1 MSDRIRAF
9 SVPAGLAA
17 ALACA
22 PARSMPSGPLPS
34 PSAAAASSRAGP
46 AANPAAVAAYNAGVA
61 VMKRADA
68 LEAEAQGEHGAARAK
83 LEMSA
88 RSVYGKAH
96 AKFLEATKRDPGLPE
111 AWNNLGYTARRTGRY
126 EDALIAYARALAL
139 RPDYPQ
145 ALEYRGEAY
154 LHMYRLEDAKQAYM
168 DLFVTDRAVADH
180 FLGVMRRWVAAE
192 HGRSGPHAAAVA
204 SFAKWVAER
213 SEIAAQTASLTR
225 AGAAASWR

>member
-1 MSDRIRAF
+1 MSVRIRAF
-9 SVPAGLAA
+9 IVPAGLAA

-22 PARSMPSGPLPS
+22 PAWSLPSGPLPS
-34 PSAAAASSRAGP
+34 PGSASASSTAGP
-46 AANPAAVAAYNAGVA
+46 AANPAAVAVYNAGVA
-61 VMKRADA
+61 IMKRADT
-68 LEAEAQGEHGAARAK
+68 LEAKARGQHGAARTR
-83 LEMSA
+83 LENSA

-96 AKFLEATKRDPGLPE
+96 AKFLEATQRDPGLPE

-154 LHMYRLEDAKQAYM
+154 LHLYRLESAKQAYM

-180 FLGVMRRWVAAE
+180 FLRVMRRWVAAE
-192 HGRSGPHAAAVA
+192 RGRPGPHAAAVA
-204 SFAKWVAER
+204 TFAKWVAER
-213 SEIAAQTASLTR
+213 SGIAAQTASLTR
-225 AGAAASWR
+225 AGTAASWR